1 MCMYLCMPMAYIDLC
16 MFVLNFTPSPLP
28 PCPTT
33 LLNLYNTNNTSEK
46 LSKSPIGGSLSLSL
60 SRTIVS
66 MIALISM
73 TFYFLFYYS
82 SFVIPSLQKHNNL
95 WPHSFSSFY
104 FLIRLD
110 YINFLGNMNYNFL
123 IPNFFYM
130 TSWYLSMWI

>member
-16 MFVLNFTPSPLP
+16 MFVLNFTPSPLAP
-28 PCPTT
+28 LPSLTYIILIIP
-33 LLNLYNTNNTSEK
+33 L
-46 LSKSPIGGSLSLSL
+46 KSYLKAPLVVASLSLSH
-60 SRTIVS
+60 TIVS

>member
-1 MCMYLCMPMAYIDLC
+1 MYAHGVYRFMYVCSKFY
-16 MFVLNFTPSPLP
+16 PLP
-28 PCPTT
+28 PQLPSLTYII
-33 LLNLYNTNNTSEK
+33 LIIPL
-46 LSKSPIGGSLSLSL
+46 KSYLKAPLVVASLSLSL
-60 SRTIVS
+60 SHTIVS

-82 SFVIPSLQKHNNL
+82 SFVIPSLQKHKKL

-130 TSWYLSMWI
+130 TS